1 MSLRGEPVEEV
12 ARLDDGRELVVRVA
26 VPDDPYIDKS
36 DLDTVAVELRAG
48 ETVLATVN
56 SVLEPEQTSEARR
69 LARAIK
75 AGLESG
81 ELEPKAAAIEPLA
94 DSPLA

>member
-12 ARLDDGRELVVRVA
+12 AHLADGREVVVRVA

-36 DLDTVAVELRAG
+36 DLDTVAVDLRAG
-48 ETVLATVN
+48 DTILATVN

-75 AGLESG
+75 AGLESRD
-81 ELEPKAAAIEPLA
+81 LEPKAAAIEPFA
-94 DSPLA
+94 DSPLV